1 MDDWGRGINREE
13 EIIRTNDTFARK
25 KTAMFATGPVD
36 DINVRTRS
44 RRTSAAPNKTQGAEL
59 PTKKPDHVEKQL
71 GVWTKVIYNRDQAMT
86 LENLQTL

>member
-1 MDDWGRGINREE
+1 
-13 EIIRTNDTFARK
+13 
-25 KTAMFATGPVD
+25 MFATGPVD
-36 DINVRTRS
+36 DINVRTGS
-44 RRTSAAPNKTQGAEL
+44 RRTSAAPNNKTQGAEL